1 MSLKKIQTKLKYEF
15 KNIELL
21 ELALTHK
28 SSNNFLN
35 NERLEFLGDSILN
48 SVISMFLFKKF
59 PLGPF
64 CASRIHPIP
73 AQSGIAI
80 SYPCPMGD

>member
-35 NERLEFLGDSILN
+35 AKVDFLN
-48 SVISMFLFKKF
+48 SLERPYTS
-59 PLGPF
+59 
-64 CASRIHPIP
+64 P
-73 AQSGIAI
+73 AN
-80 SYPCPMGD
+80 PN